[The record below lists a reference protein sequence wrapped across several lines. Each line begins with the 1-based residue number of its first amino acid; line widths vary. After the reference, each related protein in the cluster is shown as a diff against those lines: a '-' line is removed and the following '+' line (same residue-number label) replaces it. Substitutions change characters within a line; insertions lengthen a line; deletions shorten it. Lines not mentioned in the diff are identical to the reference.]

1 VGENILKEEVMT
13 EAQKEKFYSNVKHRM
28 IDKKVT
34 QRDFAA
40 AAGVSEQMVS
50 MVINGAKEP
59 PLKVILAIA
68 KVLGTTVDELLN

>member
-1 VGENILKEEVMT
+1 MT
-13 EAQKEKFYSNVKHRM
+13 EAQKKNLYRNVKYGM